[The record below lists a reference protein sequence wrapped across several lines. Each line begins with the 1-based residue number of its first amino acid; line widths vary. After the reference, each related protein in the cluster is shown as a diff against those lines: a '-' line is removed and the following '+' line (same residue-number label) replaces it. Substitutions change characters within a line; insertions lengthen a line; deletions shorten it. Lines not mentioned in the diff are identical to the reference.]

1 MLTPII
7 LTIIVIVVL
16 MLALSG
22 LSEITYQLFGKGKRL
37 NLTIHSDDAFK
48 KELDFEGGEKL
59 LSVLQNKGFHISSG
73 CGGNATCG
81 QCKVK
86 LLTNMGPYAP
96 TETPL
101 FDSRARKETREFLE
115 EGKGDGYT
123 RLSCQVRVDKDID
136 VYLPRS
142 TLHVKKYTARV
153 VKKIQLTSDKYE
165 IHLYPFQKF
174 DFVPGQYIQ
183 IRLPDDYAE
192 EHYKQFGEQIQC
204 YCKEIDRAFIPYTPG
219 MDIYRAYSIASTNK
233 DILRLV
239 TRIAPINPR
248 VPIEEGGVPC
258 IGPRCIK
265 DYLQDESIWNLW
277 VGDRIRFTGPYGNF
291 HLKREKHNA
300 VFVAGGAGLAPI
312 LALMEQWFNEGRREK
327 ILLFLGERRF
337 QDIPLRYIS
346 RWLNREKRYPNFEF
360 IPVLSGAFK
369 GDDPA
374 VMNSVDK
381 ECLNRASDELK
392 RNIYNDKMIDES
404 GERWLG
410 KTGFIGP
417 WLTEY
422 VIPAPDTTF
431 YLCGPAPMTVTV
443 IDAAANNLGIE
454 KDRVLFDDFT
464 GTLTPSLDLI
474 YQNREL
480 KNRIEALHLPNADEY
495 IKKISFTL
503 IIKLI
508 LRDKIDDSY
517 TFLDNVEKIVENDE
531 ESKEAALESLLKEYE

>member
-1 MLTPII
+1 MLTPVI
-7 LTIIVIVVL
+7 LSIIVIVAL
-16 MLALSG
+16 MLSLSG
-22 LSEITYQLFGKGKRL
+22 LSEITYQLFGKGKKL
-37 NLTIHSDDAFK
+37 HLTINSDDAFT

-59 LSVLQNKGFHISSG
+59 LTILQNKGFHISSG

-86 LLTNMGPYAP
+86 LLTDMGPYAP
-96 TETPL
+96 TEIPL

-123 RLSCQVRVDKDID
+123 RLSCQVRIDKDID

-183 IRLPDDYAE
+183 IRLPDDYVE
-192 EHYKQFGEQIQC
+192 EHYKEFGDQIEC
-204 YCKEIDRAFIPYTPG
+204 YCKEIEKGFIPYTPG
-219 MDIYRAYSIASTNK
+219 MDIYRSYSIATTRK
-233 DILRLV
+233 DIFKLI

-265 DYLQDESIWNLW
+265 DYIQDESIWNLW
-277 VGDRIRFTGPYGNF
+277 VGDRIKFTGPYGNF
-291 HLKREKHNA
+291 YLKKEKHNA
-300 VFVAGGAGLAPI
+300 VFIAGGAGLAPI
-312 LALMEQWFNEGRREK
+312 LALMEQWFNEGRQEK

-337 QDIPLRYIS
+337 QDIPLRYIA

-369 GDDPA
+369 GDDPSE
-374 VMNSVDK
+374 MNSLDK
-381 ECLNRASDELK
+381 ECLNLASEELRK
-392 RNIYNDKMIDES
+392 DIYNERLIDES
-404 GERWLG
+404 GEKWLG

-417 WLTEY
+417 LLTEY
-422 VIPAPDTTF
+422 VSPDPSTTF

-443 IDAAANNLGIE
+443 IDAAANNLGIQ
-454 KDRVLFDDFT
+454 KDHVIFDDFT

-474 YQNREL
+474 YQNIEL
-480 KNRIEALHLPNADEY
+480 KKKIEALPPPHAEKY
-495 IKKISFTL
+495 AKKISLIL

-517 TFLDNVEKIVENDE
+517 TFLDKVKSIVESDE
-531 ESKEAALESLLKEYE
+531 GSKEVALESLLKEYD

>member
-7 LTIIVIVVL
+7 FTLIVIVVL

-22 LSEITYQLFGKGKRL
+22 LSEIIYQLFGKGKRL
-37 NLTIHSDDAFK
+37 RLVIHSDNEFK

-59 LSVLQNKGFHISSG
+59 LSILQTKGFNISSG

-86 LLTNMGPYAP
+86 LLTNMGTYAP
-96 TETPL
+96 TEAPL
-101 FDSRARKETREFLE
+101 FDSMARKETREFLE

-123 RLSCQVRVDKDID
+123 RLSCQVRVDKDVDI
-136 VYLPRS
+136 YLPGS

-153 VKKIQLTSDKYE
+153 LKKIQLTSDKYE
-165 IHLYPFQKF
+165 THLHPFQKF
-174 DFVPGQYIQ
+174 DFIPGQYIQ
-183 IRLPDDYAE
+183 IRLPDDYVE
-192 EHYKQFGEQIQC
+192 EHYKEFGEKIQC
-204 YCKEIDRAFIPYTPG
+204 YCKEIDKRFIPYTPG
-219 MDIYRAYSIASTNK
+219 LDIYRAYSLATTKTEPLKLI
-233 DILRLV
+233 

-248 VPIEEGGVPC
+248 VPIEKGGVPC

-265 DYLQDESIWNLW
+265 DYIQDESIWNLW

-291 HLKREKHNA
+291 HLVKEKHQA

-312 LALMEQWFNEGRREK
+312 LALMEQWFNEGRHES
-327 ILLFLGERRF
+327 IFFFLGERRF

-346 RWLNREKRYPNFEF
+346 RWLKQEKEFSNFKF

-374 VMNSVDK
+374 EMDSLDK
-381 ECLNRASDELK
+381 ECLDQASDELK
-392 RNIYNDKMIDES
+392 GDILEEGLIDES
-404 GERWLG
+404 GDKWSG

-417 WLTEY
+417 LLTEY
-422 VIPAPDTTF
+422 LSPGADTVF

-443 IDAAANNLGIE
+443 IDSAANNLGIE
-454 KDRVLFDDFT
+454 KDRVQFDDFT

-474 YQNREL
+474 YQNIEL
-480 KNRIEALHLPNADEY
+480 KKKIEALHLLHADEY
-495 IKKISFTL
+495 LKKISLIL

-517 TFLDNVEKIVENDE
+517 TFLDKVKNIVDNDGG
-531 ESKEAALESLLKEYE
+531 SKEAALESLLKEYD

>member
-7 LTIIVIVVL
+7 LTIIVIVTL

-37 NLTIHSDDAFK
+37 HLTIHSDDAFK

-101 FDSRARKETREFLE
+101 FDSRERKVTREFLE

-123 RLSCQVRVDKDID
+123 RLSCQVRVDQDID

-153 VKKIQLTSDKYE
+153 VKKIQLTSDKCE

-183 IRLPDDYAE
+183 IRLPDDYVE
-192 EHYKQFGEQIQC
+192 EHYKQFEEQIQC
-204 YCKEIDRAFIPYTPG
+204 YCKEINKAFIPYTPG
-219 MDIYRAYSIASTNK
+219 MDIYRSYSIATTNK
-233 DILRLV
+233 DTLRLV

-248 VPIEEGGVPC
+248 VPVEEGGVPC

-265 DYLQDESIWNLW
+265 DYIQDESIWNLW

-312 LALMEQWFNEGRREK
+312 LALMQQWFNEGRQEK
-327 ILLFLGERRF
+327 IFLFLGERRF
-337 QDIPLRYIS
+337 QDIPLRYIA

-360 IPVLSGAFK
+360 VPVLSGAFK

-374 VMNSVDK
+374 EMNSLDK
-381 ECLNRASDELK
+381 ECLGRASDELRRDICEEK
-392 RNIYNDKMIDES
+392 LIDES

-422 VIPAPDTTF
+422 LSPDPNTTF

-443 IDAAANNLGIE
+443 IDAAANNLGIQ
-454 KDRVLFDDFT
+454 KDRILFDDFT

-480 KNRIEALHLPNADEY
+480 KNKIEALQLLHAEEY
-495 IKKISFTL
+495 IKKISLIL

-517 TFLDNVEKIVENDE
+517 TFLDKVNNIVKNGAGGREV
-531 ESKEAALESLLKEYE
+531 ALESLLKEYD